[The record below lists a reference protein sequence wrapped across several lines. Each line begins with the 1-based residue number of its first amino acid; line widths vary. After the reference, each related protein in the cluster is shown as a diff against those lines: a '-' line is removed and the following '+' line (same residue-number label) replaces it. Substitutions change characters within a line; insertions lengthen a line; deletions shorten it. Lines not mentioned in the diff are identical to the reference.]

1 MTKRKHFI
9 ASLLFL
15 FTIGFSAQLGAQYR
29 GVVLDA
35 TDNSPLPGAV
45 IKAGQKSAMTD
56 IEGRWTLDVAQG
68 STARVS
74 FVGYLSQNIE
84 FGASKEITVK
94 LKYDQAGAT
103 LDEVVVVGFGT
114 QKKSNVTG
122 AISSVKSEDLED
134 LQLPRVETALQG
146 RTSGVSVV
154 QSSGQPGAGATI
166 RIRGT
171 SSINGSDPLY
181 VIDGVV
187 IGGGIDFLNPNDI
200 ETIEVLKDAASAAI
214 YGARGANGVIII
226 TTKNGSKVK
235 GMQVKVT
242 SYTGLQNPWKKTP
255 VLNAT
260 EYATLQNEM
269 AAAAGQALPYSNPSQ
284 YGVGTDWQD
293 AVFNRNAIIQNSD
306 ISVAGGTDRGS
317 YYASVSSFNQEGI
330 VAEGKSYYE
339 RLAARLNTTTKV
351 NDRLT
356 VGWNVAY
363 THNQS
368 NGVAENTEWGSPL
381 GRALNIDPITPLYE
395 TDPTVLSGTPYSS
408 GGVLRSNLVR
418 DDNGI
423 FGISNRVTSEVVN
436 PVAAYSIIN
445 NVGWADKIVNNTYA
459 EFEILPG
466 LKARSSMGIDLAF
479 WGSDGLTPSHYLN
492 ATNLLDTNNVYSSFN
507 RGFTWI
513 WDNTLTYSHSV
524 GKHNLNYLL
533 GHSAQEVNGRYIG
546 GNKRDVPTQDFQDA
560 TIDYGR
566 NEISEQVYGGRWER
580 YAIESYFGRVNYD
593 YDGKYVAT
601 AILRGDASSRFG
613 QNNRWGYFPSL
624 SAGWNVHKEDFWI
637 YDNVNTLKLK
647 AGYGLNGSD
656 AAGSLEYASTI
667 IGGRSYTFGANEV
680 LVNGTTLAQ
689 VANPDLRWESVAQL
703 NLGAEIRAYDY
714 LVLGFD
720 VYNRRTNGMKTRPP
734 LPDYIGNDPSTAN
747 VGSMLNQGID
757 IEFGYDRTYSKDFS
771 LGISGNT
778 SFIKNEVVL
787 IGNDA
792 GYLTGAGW
800 GPQGLEITRITEGLP
815 IGYLYGYQTDGIFQ
829 NMNDVFSHTG
839 VEGDTLQPM
848 AQPGDF
854 RFVDVNGD
862 GVIDADDRTMIG
874 NPTPDWTAGLTIDMR
889 YKNWDM
895 NIFGQGVFGNQ
906 IYNATRRYDLPTSN
920 MPASAIDRWTG
931 EGSTNAYPRLTF
943 NDVNKNF
950 ARSSDFYVED
960 GSFFRL
966 KSLQV
971 GYNLTGGIADRL
983 GLRKMRVYYSGTN
996 LLTFTKYSGFDPEI
1010 GAGMGID
1017 RGIYPQARVNTI
1029 GLNITFK

>member
-459 EFEILPG
+459 EF
-466 LKARSSMGIDLAF
+466 
-479 WGSDGLTPSHYLN
+479 
-492 ATNLLDTNNVYSSFN
+492 
-507 RGFTWI
+507 
-513 WDNTLTYSHSV
+513 
-524 GKHNLNYLL
+524 
-533 GHSAQEVNGRYIG
+533 
-546 GNKRDVPTQDFQDA
+546 
-560 TIDYGR
+560 
-566 NEISEQVYGGRWER
+566 
-580 YAIESYFGRVNYD
+580 
-593 YDGKYVAT
+593 
-601 AILRGDASSRFG
+601 
-613 QNNRWGYFPSL
+613 
-624 SAGWNVHKEDFWI
+624 
-637 YDNVNTLKLK
+637 
-647 AGYGLNGSD
+647 
-656 AAGSLEYASTI
+656 
-667 IGGRSYTFGANEV
+667 
-680 LVNGTTLAQ
+680 
-689 VANPDLRWESVAQL
+689 
-703 NLGAEIRAYDY
+703 
-714 LVLGFD
+714 
-720 VYNRRTNGMKTRPP
+720 
-734 LPDYIGNDPSTAN
+734 
-747 VGSMLNQGID
+747 
-757 IEFGYDRTYSKDFS
+757 
-771 LGISGNT
+771 
-778 SFIKNEVVL
+778 
-787 IGNDA
+787 
-792 GYLTGAGW
+792 
-800 GPQGLEITRITEGLP
+800 
-815 IGYLYGYQTDGIFQ
+815 
-829 NMNDVFSHTG
+829 
-839 VEGDTLQPM
+839 
-848 AQPGDF
+848 
-854 RFVDVNGD
+854 
-862 GVIDADDRTMIG
+862 
-874 NPTPDWTAGLTIDMR
+874 
-889 YKNWDM
+889 
-895 NIFGQGVFGNQ
+895 
-906 IYNATRRYDLPTSN
+906 
-920 MPASAIDRWTG
+920 
-931 EGSTNAYPRLTF
+931 
-943 NDVNKNF
+943 
-950 ARSSDFYVED
+950 
-960 GSFFRL
+960 
-966 KSLQV
+966 
-971 GYNLTGGIADRL
+971 
-983 GLRKMRVYYSGTN
+983 
-996 LLTFTKYSGFDPEI
+996 
-1010 GAGMGID
+1010 
-1017 RGIYPQARVNTI
+1017 
-1029 GLNITFK
+1029 

>member
-1 MTKRKHFI
+1 
-9 ASLLFL
+9 
-15 FTIGFSAQLGAQYR
+15 
-29 GVVLDA
+29 
-35 TDNSPLPGAV
+35 
-45 IKAGQKSAMTD
+45 
-56 IEGRWTLDVAQG
+56 
-68 STARVS
+68 
-74 FVGYLSQNIE
+74 
-84 FGASKEITVK
+84 
-94 LKYDQAGAT
+94 
-103 LDEVVVVGFGT
+103 
-114 QKKSNVTG
+114 
-122 AISSVKSEDLED
+122 
-134 LQLPRVETALQG
+134 
-146 RTSGVSVV
+146 
-154 QSSGQPGAGATI
+154 
-166 RIRGT
+166 
-171 SSINGSDPLY
+171 
-181 VIDGVV
+181 
-187 IGGGIDFLNPNDI
+187 
-200 ETIEVLKDAASAAI
+200 
-214 YGARGANGVIII
+214 
-226 TTKNGSKVK
+226 
-235 GMQVKVT
+235 
-242 SYTGLQNPWKKTP
+242 
-255 VLNAT
+255 
-260 EYATLQNEM
+260 
-269 AAAAGQALPYSNPSQ
+269 
-284 YGVGTDWQD
+284 
-293 AVFNRNAIIQNSD
+293 
-306 ISVAGGTDRGS
+306 
-317 YYASVSSFNQEGI
+317 
-330 VAEGKSYYE
+330 
-339 RLAARLNTTTKV
+339 
-351 NDRLT
+351 
-356 VGWNVAY
+356 
-363 THNQS
+363 
-368 NGVAENTEWGSPL
+368 
-381 GRALNIDPITPLYE
+381 
-395 TDPTVLSGTPYSS
+395 
-408 GGVLRSNLVR
+408 
-418 DDNGI
+418 
-423 FGISNRVTSEVVN
+423 
-436 PVAAYSIIN
+436 
-445 NVGWADKIVNNTYA
+445 
-459 EFEILPG
+459 
-466 LKARSSMGIDLAF
+466 
-479 WGSDGLTPSHYLN
+479 
-492 ATNLLDTNNVYSSFN
+492 
-507 RGFTWI
+507 
-513 WDNTLTYSHSV
+513 
-524 GKHNLNYLL
+524 L

-624 SAGWNVHKEDFWI
+624 SAGWNVHKEDFGI

-680 LVNGTTLAQ
+680 LVNGTTPAQ

-889 YKNWDM
+889 YKNWDI

>member
-181 VIDGVV
+181 VVDGVV

-613 QNNRWGYFPSL
+613 QNIL
-624 SAGWNVHKEDFWI
+624 
-637 YDNVNTLKLK
+637 
-647 AGYGLNGSD
+647 
-656 AAGSLEYASTI
+656 
-667 IGGRSYTFGANEV
+667 
-680 LVNGTTLAQ
+680 
-689 VANPDLRWESVAQL
+689 
-703 NLGAEIRAYDY
+703 
-714 LVLGFD
+714 
-720 VYNRRTNGMKTRPP
+720 
-734 LPDYIGNDPSTAN
+734 
-747 VGSMLNQGID
+747 
-757 IEFGYDRTYSKDFS
+757 
-771 LGISGNT
+771 
-778 SFIKNEVVL
+778 
-787 IGNDA
+787 
-792 GYLTGAGW
+792 
-800 GPQGLEITRITEGLP
+800 
-815 IGYLYGYQTDGIFQ
+815 
-829 NMNDVFSHTG
+829 
-839 VEGDTLQPM
+839 
-848 AQPGDF
+848 
-854 RFVDVNGD
+854 
-862 GVIDADDRTMIG
+862 
-874 NPTPDWTAGLTIDMR
+874 
-889 YKNWDM
+889 
-895 NIFGQGVFGNQ
+895 
-906 IYNATRRYDLPTSN
+906 
-920 MPASAIDRWTG
+920 
-931 EGSTNAYPRLTF
+931 
-943 NDVNKNF
+943 
-950 ARSSDFYVED
+950 
-960 GSFFRL
+960 
-966 KSLQV
+966 
-971 GYNLTGGIADRL
+971 
-983 GLRKMRVYYSGTN
+983 
-996 LLTFTKYSGFDPEI
+996 
-1010 GAGMGID
+1010 
-1017 RGIYPQARVNTI
+1017 
-1029 GLNITFK
+1029 